1 MPWSQEQSLTS
12 QVSALRTQ
20 LHLSDTSLALARAR
34 ADAWQAAFAAQDE
47 VMSIAFALD
56 ADEDEAAFDAALE
69 RLATA
74 RCHAEDLS

>member
-1 MPWSQEQSLTS
+1 MTWSQEQSLTA

-20 LHLSDTSLALARAR
+20 LHLAETGLALARAR
-34 ADAWQAAFAAQDE
+34 ADAWAAAFAAQDE
-47 VMSIAFALD
+47 VMSIAFALGG
-56 ADEDEAAFDAALE
+56 DEDEAAFDAALE